1 MAFVVVPHRGSSE
14 PLQLTQVLSRATS
27 MATCEIEHGMRLRA
41 NCVFVLPP
49 GFQLTLSDARF
60 VLSKTRERHGWP
72 TTLSVFLCS
81 LAESLGSR
89 AIAVILSGLG
99 NDGASALATVKAAG
113 GQTFAQADARW
124 MPDGAVATGNI
135 DFTMTP
141 AEIANALS
149 ALSQMR
155 QSPLPGR
162 DKR

>member
-1 MAFVVVPHRGSSE
+1 MACASQPTAYSCCRPAFK
-14 PLQLTQVLSRATS
+14 
-27 MATCEIEHGMRLRA
+27 
-41 NCVFVLPP
+41 
-49 GFQLTLSDARF
+49 LTLSDARF

-99 NDGASALATVKAAG
+99 NDGASALAAVKAAR

-124 MPDGAVATGNI
+124 EGMPDGAVATGNI
-135 DFTMTP
+135 GFTMTP

-155 QSPLPGR
+155 QSPLPGAR
-162 DKR
+162 